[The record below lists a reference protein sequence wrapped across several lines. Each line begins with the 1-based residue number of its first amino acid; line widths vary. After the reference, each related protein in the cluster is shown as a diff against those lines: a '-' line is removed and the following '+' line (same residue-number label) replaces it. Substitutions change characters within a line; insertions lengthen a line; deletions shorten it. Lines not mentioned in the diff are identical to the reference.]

1 MPAKSLGLEH
11 RIGFVRPGYDADIVV
26 FDSHPLSIGA
36 TPLQVYIDGRP
47 TLDEDTVHKS
57 LEKVL
62 PERLQA
68 KPQMRPKL
76 DPEVKLETCRRVKK
90 EKTVITGITKSYL
103 QSNDGLS
110 PSSSAQG
117 NLTLVLDKGKLLCLD
132 TASNCISHST
142 GSSFTLA
149 LQNGHLLPGLTAAV
163 TSAGMIEIEMEDR
176 TGDGKINP
184 RLDPLDPESVVFAK
198 YGVRLDGR
206 AFERARIGGVTRV
219 VTAPLGRGFLGGV
232 SVGIKTGGERT
243 LVNGGVFS
251 EDVAL
256 HFTLGEGSKGSS
268 FCYLFSARIS
278 LLIPI

>member
-1 MPAKSLGLEH
+1 VPAKSLGLDH

-47 TLDEDTVHKS
+47 TLDEETVHKS

-76 DPEVKLETCRRVKK
+76 DPEARLETCRRVRE

-103 QSNDGLS
+103 QNHAATDGLS
-110 PSSSAQG
+110 PQG
-117 NLTLVLDKGKLLCLD
+117 NLTLVLDKGKPLCLD
-132 TASNCISHST
+132 TASNCLTHSS
-142 GSSFTLA
+142 GSTFTVT

-163 TSAGMIEIEMEDR
+163 ASAGMIEIDMEDQ
-176 TGDGKINP
+176 TGDGKVDP
-184 RLDPLDPESVVFAK
+184 KLDPLDPESVVFAK

-206 AFERARIGGVTRV
+206 AFERARLGGVTRV
-219 VTAPLGRGFLGGV
+219 VSAPLGGGFLGGV
-232 SVGIKTGGERT
+232 SVGVKTGGEKT
-243 LVNGGVFS
+243 LVDGGVFR

-256 HFTLGEGSKGSS
+256 HFTLGEDSKGSS
-268 FCYLFSARIS
+268 CCFLSFNSRS
-278 LLIPI
+278 LV